1 MSGDL
6 GVVFIHGILSSAE
19 TWSPFLSLIER
30 DADLSFLA
38 PSTFSYPSP
47 PLSLSPLRRI
57 PDINDIADSL
67 RTYLTHE
74 RADDTGLVLVAHSQG
89 GLVVQRM
96 LARTLADGRGPELA
110 RIRRIVLFACPNSGS
125 ELFLLL
131 RRGLLRRHPQER
143 DLRPLNRDIT
153 EAHRIV
159 LNQVIHATTVSAST
173 CPIRITA
180 YAGDSDGVVTA
191 VSAKSVLPEVGVL
204 PGDHFSIIKPD
215 STGHRSYA
223 ALKRHLREARLTE
236 PPAPAPNAPAPNAP
250 APNAPAPNAPASNA
264 PAPAGPSVS
273 RPPADLYRVLVDRL
287 LTVPRMSEPA
297 FREQIYDL
305 LPPVIIHQM
314 RRDNAARVELFS
326 LLRSFEHYRHLAPW
340 DSLAVALE
348 TLVPE
353 HPAVTGVLDDLA
365 SAGLRAA

>member
-6 GVVFIHGILSSAE
+6 GVVFIHGILSSAD

-30 DADLSFLA
+30 DADLSFVA

-125 ELFLLL
+125 ELLLLL
-131 RRGLLRRHPQER
+131 RRGLLRWHPQER

-159 LNQVIHATTVSAST
+159 LNQVIHATTVSEST

-180 YAGDSDGVVTA
+180 YAGDSDGVVTP
-191 VSAKSVLPEVGVL
+191 VSAKSVFPEVGVL
-204 PGDHFSIIKPD
+204 PGDHFTIIKPD

-223 ALKRHLREARLTE
+223 ALKRHLREARLTDVPE
-236 PPAPAPNAPAPNAP
+236 PAPNA
-250 APNAPAPNAPASNA
+250 ST
-264 PAPAGPSVS
+264 PAGSSAP

-365 SAGLRAA
+365 SAGLRTA